1 MGGGFR
7 DGGAGVSMEDDD
19 DEYQEVREKGC
30 NIMYIYTCTTL
41 YSSSPFTIV
50 HACDVHVHVLMYACI
65 VHVFQ
70 GRLFLHINVFVY
82 T

>member
-30 NIMYIYTCTTL
+30 NIMYIYTL
-41 YSSSPFTIV
+41 YYTVFLFTFYYCV
-50 HACDVHVHVLMYACI
+50 CM
-65 VHVFQ
+65 
-70 GRLFLHINVFVY
+70 
-82 T
+82 